1 MKKFLI
7 VPALLLAF
15 NVTAKNVEVDDLNIA
30 GMTPQEVE
38 KLVKDT
44 PADKVTE
51 KFYQL
56 VSIVKK
62 NPTEE
67 SCYAFFV
74 FRKKGLRSQKLNIY
88 EPDIMTAGYNAAK
101 ACINTEAHK
110 KRNSYN

>member
-15 NVTAKNVEVDDLNIA
+15 NAVAKNVDVDNLNIA
-30 GMTPQEVE
+30 GMSPQEVE

-44 PADKVTE
+44 PADKVIE

-56 VSIVKK
+56 VSIAKK

-67 SCYAFFV
+67 TCYAFAV
-74 FRKKGLRSQKLNIY
+74 YRAKGLRSQKLTIY
-88 EPDIMTAGYNAAK
+88 DPDFMTIA
-101 ACINTEAHK
+101 INTEMTCGQTKAISKH
-110 KRNSYN
+110 Y